1 MEELNDA
8 CEILMEHSACTRVRD
23 QTVETQANYTK
34 LLTSAQGK
42 IFPTYFLLFPV
53 GVATISNLM
62 ISLFNHRCLL
72 HFSGLVAKVEKNLS
86 DHTEFLNYK
95 NEMDKW
101 LAKANET
108 LESCF
113 GIGNENETKQKM
125 EAVTVSV
132 ANCDHTL
139 FQPMT

>member
-1 MEELNDA
+1 MSRILLLNV
-8 CEILMEHSACTRVRD
+8 CL
-23 QTVETQANYTK
+23 YT
-34 LLTSAQGK
+34 
-42 IFPTYFLLFPV
+42 FL
-53 GVATISNLM
+53 ISN
-62 ISLFNHRCLL
+62 FA
-72 HFSGLVAKVEKNLS
+72 GLVAKVEKNLS

-113 GIGNENETKQKM
+113 GIGTENETKQKM

-132 ANCDHTL
+132 INCGCVPIP
-139 FQPMT
+139 F

>member
-1 MEELNDA
+1 M
-8 CEILMEHSACTRVRD
+8 T
-23 QTVETQANYTK
+23 
-34 LLTSAQGK
+34 
-42 IFPTYFLLFPV
+42 FPLYFLFIPFD
-53 GVATISNLM
+53 VANIADQM
-62 ISLFNHRCLL
+62 FEFFNCLSIL
-72 HFSGLVAKVEKNLS
+72 NSTGLVAKVEKNLS

-113 GIGNENETKQKM
+113 GIGTENETKQKM

-132 ANCDHTL
+132 NNCVATL
-139 FQPMT
+139 FFTFRSSSYFVSDSIIFFRLYRTASQKVNTSLAWSKTHLPKLPM